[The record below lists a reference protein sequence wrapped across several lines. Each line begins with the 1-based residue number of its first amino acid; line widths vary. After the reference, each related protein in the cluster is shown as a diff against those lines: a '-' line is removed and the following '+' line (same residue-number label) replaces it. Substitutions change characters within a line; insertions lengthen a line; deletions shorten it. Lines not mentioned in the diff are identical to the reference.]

1 MAHLLRVSKYV
12 FRYKGRLALG
22 ILFSILVAGLLGG
35 FLGAV
40 YPFLQ
45 VLLDEEGAK
54 STLAYVEKL
63 PRAFDPWKPALLN
76 FVQDYLL
83 ADRLKALIYI
93 CGFLL
98 IMVFFR
104 GLCDFSQ
111 RYFTGYVTT
120 RSIMDIRNDLYGNL
134 IALPLGFYTETGVGR
149 AMGRFA
155 EDVNCISRGMRTVL
169 TSALKEPFNLVV
181 PIGVVFY
188 LNWKLAVVSFITL
201 PLLGFLIRHMG
212 RKIRVRSR
220 KALTSWSKLT
230 SILQE
235 TFAGIRIIKAF
246 SMEPRE
252 RKRFQDETLNCFRQ
266 NLRIIKADALVSPA
280 TEFLTLVGVV
290 ICVLLGG
297 YYVIKGGMSAEKFFT
312 FYIALAIVLDA
323 LKKLSRLPPRLQEAM
338 AGAERVFEFMDERA
352 EVMEAP
358 GGPSLEPLK
367 SSIRF
372 INVSFNY
379 DRGEKVLQG
388 VSLEMKRAEVVAL
401 VGLSGAGK
409 STLVNLIPRFY
420 EPTSGRIEIDGQD
433 IKEVSLSSLR
443 GQIGIVTQE
452 VILFNA
458 SVANNIAYGKPGA
471 PREEIVRAAQAAN
484 AHHFIQRL
492 PQGYDTGLGE
502 QGATLS
508 GGERQRLALARAI
521 IKDPAILI
529 LDEATSELDSES
541 ERLIQEALRR
551 FVRGR
556 TTIIIAHR
564 LSTVTT
570 ADTILVLE
578 GGCIQAKGTHKKLLN
593 TSPLYRRLYEAQF
606 SLALEG

>member
-22 ILFSILVAGLLGG
+22 VLFSILVASLLGG
-35 FLGAV
+35 SLGAI

-45 VLLDEEGAK
+45 ALLNEEGAK
-54 STLAYVEKL
+54 SLLAFLEKL

-76 FVQDYLL
+76 FVQNYLL
-83 ADRLKALIYI
+83 ADRFKALIYI
-93 CGFLL
+93 CSFLL
-98 IMVFFR
+98 IMVFLR
-104 GLCDFSQ
+104 GLCDFAQ

-120 RSIMDIRNDLYGNL
+120 RTIMDIRNDLYGNL
-134 IALPLGFYTETGVGR
+134 IALPLGFYTDTGVGR

-155 EDVNCISRGMRTVL
+155 EDVSRINRGMRTVL
-169 TSALKEPFNLVV
+169 TNALKEPFNLVV
-181 PIGVVFY
+181 AASVVFF
-188 LNWKLAVVSFITL
+188 LNWKLALVSFITL
-201 PLLGFLIRHMG
+201 PLLGFLMRHLG

-220 KALTSWSKLT
+220 KALTSWSKLM

-235 TFAGIRIIKAF
+235 TFSGIRIIKAF
-246 SMEPRE
+246 AMEGRE
-252 RKRFQDETLNCFRQ
+252 RKRFQDENLNYFRQ
-266 NLRIIKADALVSPA
+266 NLRIVKADAIVSPA
-280 TEFLTLVGVV
+280 TDFLTLIGVV
-290 ICVLLGG
+290 ICILLGG
-297 YYVIKGGMSAEKFFT
+297 YYVIKGGMSPEKFIT
-312 FYIALAIVLDA
+312 FYIALALVLDA
-323 LKKLSRLPPRLQEAM
+323 LKKLSRLPPRLQEAA
-338 AGAERVFEFMDERA
+338 AGAERVFKFMDERA
-352 EVMEAP
+352 EIMEAP
-358 GGPSLEPLK
+358 GAAALEPLK

-372 INVSFNY
+372 MDVSFSY
-379 DRGEKVLQG
+379 DRGEKVLEG
-388 VSLEMKRAEVVAL
+388 MNLEVKRGEVVAL

-409 STLVNLIPRFY
+409 TTLVNLIPRFY
-420 EPTSGRIEIDGQD
+420 DLTSGRIEIDGQD
-433 IKEVSLSSLR
+433 TKKVSLSSLR
-443 GQIGIVTQE
+443 GQVGIVTQE
-452 VILFNA
+452 VILFND
-458 SVANNIAYGKPGA
+458 SVANNIAYGKPDATRG
-471 PREEIVRAAQAAN
+471 EIVRAAQAAN
-484 AHHFIQRL
+484 AHHFIQEL
-492 PQGYDTGLGE
+492 PQGYDTVIGE

-578 GGCIQAKGTHKKLLN
+578 GGCIQAKGTHKELLN

-606 SLALEG
+606 SLALDS